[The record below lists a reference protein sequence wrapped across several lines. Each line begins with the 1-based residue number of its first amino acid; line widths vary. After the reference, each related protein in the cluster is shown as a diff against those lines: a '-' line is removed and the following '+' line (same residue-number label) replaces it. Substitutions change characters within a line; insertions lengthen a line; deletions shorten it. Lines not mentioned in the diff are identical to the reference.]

1 MKNEVLRE
9 ILLINVS
16 INEIV
21 IIFLVEKKEEN
32 NRPSVISSDF
42 FFYQSSMYDLI
53 RNIINDISILI
64 CLVDI

>member
-21 IIFLVEKKEEN
+21 IIFFSGKKEEN
-32 NRPSVISSDF
+32 NRPSVISSN